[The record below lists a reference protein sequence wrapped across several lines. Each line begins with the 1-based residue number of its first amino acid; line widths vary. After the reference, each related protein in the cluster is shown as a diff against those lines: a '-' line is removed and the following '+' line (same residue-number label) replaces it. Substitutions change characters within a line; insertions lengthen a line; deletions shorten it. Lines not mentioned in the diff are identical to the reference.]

1 MEWNFPIEQVDNETI
16 KIVSKDFNLSPWTY
30 NIRLG
35 SKWHNVFID
44 GPIIKFNRSI
54 SYYFKEVE
62 NQQLDHDIDKI
73 KLQPSCNITLD
84 LFEYKKLQ
92 KIDRINPGSAIA
104 PVMPVDDERM
114 NNLEKELNQKQ
125 KQILLLSSKL
135 DNLENLLKRSLGL

>member
-1 MEWNFPIEQVDNETI
+1 MEWNFPIEKVDDETI
-16 KIVSKDFNLSPWTY
+16 KIVSDNFNLSPWMY
-30 NIRLG
+30 SVRLG
-35 SKWHNVFID
+35 QKWHNVFID

-62 NQQLDHDIDKI
+62 NQQLEYDINEI
-73 KLQPSCNITLD
+73 KLQPSCSIALD

-104 PVMPVDDERM
+104 PMLPVDDERM

-125 KQILLLSSKL
+125 KQILMLSSKL
-135 DNLENLLKRSLGL
+135 DNLETLLKRSLGL